1 MGKVSRVIEGRYY
14 DIVIEKKKKNK
25 SNLHFPTGQLMLLFS
40 FRLLLCSIIILV
52 VSAARA
58 TKSSSQSTTNTS
70 NLYVRAESVNTVNPA
85 SRIIN
90 NNINSYND
98 NKRKTKPS
106 SSSSQSKTKT
116 PPYATNSSSSSS
128 NTKRNNTGNNHLQ
141 FQTVKKF
148 SGSNPS
154 RKPTTY

>member
-25 SNLHFPTGQLMLLFS
+25 INLRFPTGQLMLLFS

-52 VSAARA
+52 VSARA
-58 TKSSSQSTTNTS
+58 TKSSSQSTTDQS

-98 NKRKTKPS
+98 NKRKTKS
-106 SSSSQSKTKT
+106 SSSSQSKT

-128 NTKRNNTGNNHLQ
+128 SSSSNTKRNNTVNNHLQ

-148 SGSNPS
+148 SGINPS
-154 RKPTTY
+154 

>member
-1 MGKVSRVIEGRYY
+1 
-14 DIVIEKKKKNK
+14 
-25 SNLHFPTGQLMLLFS
+25 MLLFS

-52 VSAARA
+52 VSARA
-58 TKSSSQSTTNTS
+58 TKSSTNQSSTNQS
-70 NLYVRAESVNTVNPA
+70 NIYVRGEIVNTVNPA

-98 NKRKTKPS
+98 NKRKAKS
-106 SSSSQSKTKT
+106 SSSSSSTKT

-128 NTKRNNTGNNHLQ
+128 SSNTKRNNNVNNNLQ

-148 SGSNPS
+148 SGINPS

>member
-98 NKRKTKPS
+98 NKRKTKS
-106 SSSSQSKTKT
+106 SSSSQSKT
-116 PPYATNSSSSSS
+116 PPYATSSSSSSSS
-128 NTKRNNTGNNHLQ
+128 NTKRNNTVNNHLQ

-148 SGSNPS
+148 SGINPS

>member
-1 MGKVSRVIEGRYY
+1 
-14 DIVIEKKKKNK
+14 
-25 SNLHFPTGQLMLLFS
+25 MLLFS

-52 VSAARA
+52 VSARA
-58 TKSSSQSTTNTS
+58 IKSSINSTNS
-70 NLYVRAESVNTVNPA
+70 YVRGEIVNTVNPA

-98 NKRKTKPS
+98 NKRKTK
-106 SSSSQSKTKT
+106 SSSSQSKT
-116 PPYATNSSSSSS
+116 PPYATSSSSSSSSSS

-154 RKPTTY
+154 RKPTTTSTY

>member
-1 MGKVSRVIEGRYY
+1 VSKDIEGRKY
-14 DIVIEKKKKNK
+14 DIVDRKEKEYKI
-25 SNLHFPTGQLMLLFS
+25 NLRFPTRLMLLFS

-58 TKSSSQSTTNTS
+58 TKSSSSQSTTNQS

-98 NKRKTKPS
+98 NKRKTKL
-106 SSSSQSKTKT
+106 SSSSQSKT
-116 PPYATNSSSSSS
+116 PPFATKSSSSS
-128 NTKRNNTGNNHLQ
+128 NTKRNNNVNNIQ